1 MFTPPRWLERWS
13 LAITGVALLPAP
25 VARLAFVATPG
36 GLVLEGALPLLLLAG
51 VTYAGVVYARQESST
66 FTAIVTAW
74 TLSVVAGM
82 VVVALWIV
90 TLARLGAVSLSFATL
105 APVVTSVGALVG
117 LWLGT
122 SNARWRERDATLRR
136 ERERL
141 DFLNELL
148 RHYVLNAAQVIV
160 GRADLLAERTGNG
173 DAVEIGQAGRR
184 IARHVQQMRAL
195 VTSDGEC
202 WPVDL
207 ATAVEVARENFDGRS
222 DVRLTVDLPDTCPV
236 IADAALDVLVEGLLF
251 RAVDHADDEPVTIQ
265 VDTVREDD
273 GVTLV
278 VDDDAGAPTVE
289 PVDPETI
296 DTDHG
301 VFEFQWYLVLT
312 LAERYDG
319 RVTASERGGG
329 ARIEVWLPTPASTS
343 PVDGAKDA
351 FGNP

>member
-1 MFTPPRWLERWS
+1 MLSIPRSLKRWS
-13 LAITGVALLPAP
+13 LAITALALAAAPA
-25 VARLAFVATPG
+25 ARLAAVTAPTS
-36 GLVLEGALPLLLLAG
+36 LLLEGVVPLLLLAG
-51 VTYAGVVYARQESST
+51 VTYAGWAYARRESPT

-82 VVVALWIV
+82 VVVAVWIV
-90 TLARLGAVSLSFATL
+90 TLASVASSGVSFSMLS
-105 APVVTSVGALVG
+105 PVVTSVGAVAG

-160 GRADLLAERTGNG
+160 GRADLLADRTDDD
-173 DAVEIGQAGRR
+173 DAAEIGQSGRR

-195 VTSDGEC
+195 VRGDESC

-207 ATAVEVARENFDGRS
+207 VAAVEKARTRFDDRT
-222 DVRLTVDLPDTCPV
+222 DVRLVVELPDPCPV
-236 IADAALDVLVEGLLF
+236 IADDALDVLVEGLLF
-251 RAVDHADDEPVTIQ
+251 RAVERVEDGSV
-265 VDTVREDD
+265 TVRLDAVREGG

-278 VDDDAGAPTVE
+278 VDDDAGTPR
-289 PVDPETI
+289 VDSATPESI

-301 VFEFQWYLVLT
+301 VFEFQWYLVVT
-312 LAERYDG
+312 LAERYGG
-319 RVTASERGGG
+319 RVTVTERDDG
-329 ARIEVWLPTPASTS
+329 ARVEVWLPTP
-343 PVDGAKDA
+343 DA
-351 FGNP
+351 DPA